1 MRWPRAGASSRA
13 RAVGAVGQ
21 GMGHWHFRRCSSRP
35 AVTDQLG
42 LPSPP
47 NTLLLPSLRF
57 LIIVFLSSFQ
67 PQEPSPYPTLPWP
80 PTSPR
85 IRRRE
90 CVGNGFHGILLSV
103 QRGLPLITALTARR
117 CLHPAAFGSK
127 VAAGAEFCVLF
138 MCDVS
143 GADAVQQH
151 RAHCLPEHL
160 QTGAAGG
167 VSLIQLCSLA
177 YNYPFKL

>member
-1 MRWPRAGASSRA
+1 MVTQGLGLLPGRSCGRSGTGLGAPASSG
-13 RAVGAVGQ
+13 VSCLS
-21 GMGHWHFRRCSSRP
+21 RCHRSIRLTL
-35 AVTDQLG
+35 A
-42 LPSPP
+42 PS

-90 CVGNGFHGILLSV
+90 CVGNGLHGILSV
-103 QRGLPLITALTARR
+103 QRGLPLLTALTARHW
-117 CLHPAAFGSK
+117 LHPAAFGSK
-127 VAAGAEFCVLF
+127 VAASAEFHVLF
-138 MCDVS
+138 VCSVS

-151 RAHCLPEHL
+151 RAHLP
-160 QTGAAGG
+160 A
-167 VSLIQLCSLA
+167 
-177 YNYPFKL
+177 